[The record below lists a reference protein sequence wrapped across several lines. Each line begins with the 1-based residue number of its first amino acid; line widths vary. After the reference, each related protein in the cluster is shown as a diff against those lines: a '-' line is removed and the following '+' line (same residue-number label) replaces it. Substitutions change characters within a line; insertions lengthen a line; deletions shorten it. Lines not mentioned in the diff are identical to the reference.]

1 MVARRLK
8 KSWEGL
14 RHLRVLDLIR
24 NSTLI
29 RLNVSDM
36 NPMHLNLDPLQL
48 EFIRVYRSPKLIGLE
63 YSSHVVKKHLGGGL
77 DTPQGSRSHTRF
89 HLNNA

>member
-1 MVARRLK
+1 MK

-14 RHLRVLDLIR
+14 RHLGVLDLIR
-24 NSTLI
+24 NYTLI

-48 EFIRVYRSPKLIGLE
+48 EFIRVYRSP
-63 YSSHVVKKHLGGGL
+63 
-77 DTPQGSRSHTRF
+77 
-89 HLNNA
+89 